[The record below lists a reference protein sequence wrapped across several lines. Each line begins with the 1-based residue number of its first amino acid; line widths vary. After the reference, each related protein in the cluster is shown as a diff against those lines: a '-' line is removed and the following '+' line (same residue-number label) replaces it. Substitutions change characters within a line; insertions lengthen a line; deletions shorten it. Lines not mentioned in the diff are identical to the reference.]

1 MPKPIVL
8 SCNLQISTMKGNLMS
23 GKILVVD
30 DEQSMCEFMEIML
43 TKEGYKVETAAS
55 GDEAVRK
62 TVSSSYDLVIADM
75 MMPQMTGLDLL
86 KEIKG
91 RRPEQDLIVMTAFA
105 SVDTAIEAMK
115 QGALDYITKPFKV
128 DEIKL
133 VIEKSISRKR
143 LKRENDNLKSQL
155 KNDFSLESFIG
166 QSEEIIELKKL
177 AQRVSTTDSTVLIRG
192 ESGTGKDLIARAIHS
207 SSHRASGP
215 FITINCAALPE
226 TLLESELFGYKKGS
240 FTGAI
245 KDKDGLFKVADGGTL
260 FLDEIGN
267 TSLTIQMKLLR
278 VLEDKAI
285 TALGDTKP
293 LEVDVR
299 LIAATNADLD
309 EDVKAGRFRSD
320 LFYRLNVIPI
330 YIPALRERIDDI
342 PLLVNYFVAKYCE
355 RNGIPPKT
363 ISPGA
368 IKALNNYGWP
378 GNVRELENCIE
389 RAVLLS
395 HNDAIDTPDFPT
407 RVTEN
412 KPTSVV
418 SNEFPENP
426 TLESIEKAY
435 IYYIM
440 NQVEGKKSKAA
451 QMLGI
456 DSSTLYRKLE
466 RYKLVDK
473 FKKS

>member
-1 MPKPIVL
+1 MA
-8 SCNLQISTMKGNLMS
+8 

-43 TKEGYKVETAAS
+43 TKEGYEVETATS
-55 GDEAVRK
+55 GNEAVKK
-62 TVSSSYDLVIADM
+62 TVSSSYDLIIADM

-91 RRPEQDLIVMTAFA
+91 RRPDQDLIVMTAFA

-115 QGALDYITKPFKV
+115 EGALDYITKPFKV

-133 VIEKSISRKR
+133 VIEKSIGRKKLKQENES
-143 LKRENDNLKSQL
+143 LKRQL
-155 KNDFSLESFIG
+155 RHDFSLENFVG
-166 QSEEIIELKKL
+166 QSEEIIDLKKL
-177 AQRVSTTDSTVLIRG
+177 VQRVSTTDSTVLIRG

-207 SSHRASGP
+207 SSDRAPGP
-215 FITINCAALPE
+215 FVTINCAALPE

-267 TSLTIQMKLLR
+267 TSLPIQMKLLR

-285 TALGDTKP
+285 TAVGDTKP
-293 LEVDVR
+293 IEVDVR
-299 LIAATNADLD
+299 LIAATNADL
-309 EDVKAGRFRSD
+309 EEEVKASRFRPD
-320 LFYRLNVIPI
+320 LFYRLNVIPVS
-330 YIPALRERIDDI
+330 IPPLRDRAEDI
-342 PLLVNYFVAKYCE
+342 PLLVNFFVAKYCQ
-355 RNGIPPKT
+355 RNGITPKA
-363 ISPGA
+363 ISQEA
-368 IKALNNYGWP
+368 MESLNKYSWP

-395 HNDAIDTPDFPT
+395 HSDEITCADFPAK
-407 RVTEN
+407 VVEN
-412 KPTSVV
+412 KSTAVV
-418 SNEFPENP
+418 SNEAPENP

-440 NQVEGKKSKAA
+440 NEARGKKSKAA
-451 QMLGI
+451 QILGI

-466 RYKLVDK
+466 RYKLSDK
-473 FKKS
+473 FEKS